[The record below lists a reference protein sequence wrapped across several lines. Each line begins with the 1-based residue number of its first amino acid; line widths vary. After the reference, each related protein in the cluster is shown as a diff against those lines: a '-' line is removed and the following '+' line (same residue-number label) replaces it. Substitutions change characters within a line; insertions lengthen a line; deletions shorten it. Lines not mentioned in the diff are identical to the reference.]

1 LSLRFIVYNL
11 RFAIMENIEYYLFM
25 LAAIIVAFLI
35 IKRVVSCLVRSIV
48 LIVLAVVLGYIY
60 YMYLR

>member
-1 LSLRFIVYNL
+1 
-11 RFAIMENIEYYLFM
+11 MENIEYYLFM

-60 YMYLR
+60 YKYLR